1 MGSKGGGQEG
11 GGGDAGAAG
20 DDRTAL
26 ERFFVDHV
34 CLVPATATGD
44 SAVQAA
50 RDRQLTCG
58 VLKRM
63 TSVARRVQDVNRR
76 KDPYACAATDATEL
90 RKVDSLPAAGVGTDE
105 LSSGVEST
113 QSVGVVTVKNLDEMT
128 KLRIISLAVGQF
140 L

>member
-1 MGSKGGGQEG
+1 MVQRG

-20 DDRTAL
+20 EDRTVL

-63 TSVARRVQDVNRR
+63 TSVARRLQDVNRR
-76 KDPYACAATDATEL
+76 TDPCACKVTGAMEL
-90 RKVDSLPAAGVGTDE
+90 RKVDSLPVAGVVTDE

-113 QSVGVVTVKNLDEMT
+113 QSVGATAVKNLDEMT